1 MSKYEK
7 SRDLWDQ
14 ELANG
19 NYKSIRQGWQKG
31 KDNQRHNTRKFSEQ
45 KGRYESLDLK
55 DQVTMSSMSGKK
67 REKETYLEMHPN
79 KMSEI

>member
-19 NYKSIRQGWQKG
+19 NSKSIKQGRQKG
-31 KDNQRHNTRKFSEQ
+31 EDNQRHNTRKFSEQ

-55 DQVTMSSMSGKK
+55 D
-67 REKETYLEMHPN
+67 
-79 KMSEI
+79 

>member
-19 NYKSIRQGWQKG
+19 NSKSIRQGWQKG
-31 KDNQRHNTRKFSEQ
+31 EDNQRHNTRKFSEQ
-45 KGRYESLDLK
+45 KERYESLYLK
-55 DQVTMSSMSGKK
+55 DQLNNEQYEWKKKK
-67 REKETYLEMHPN
+67 RETYLEIHPN
-79 KMSEI
+79 EMSEI

>member
-1 MSKYEK
+1 M
-7 SRDLWDQ
+7 

-19 NYKSIRQGWQKG
+19 NSKSIKQERQKG
-31 KDNQRHNTRKFSEQ
+31 EDNQRHNTRKFSEK

-67 REKETYLEMHPN
+67 R
-79 KMSEI
+79 

>member
-1 MSKYEK
+1 MKNVK
-7 SRDLWDQ
+7 IFGIRLM

-19 NYKSIRQGWQKG
+19 NSKSIKQERQKG
-31 KDNQRHNTRKFSEQ
+31 EDNQRHNTRKFSEK

-67 REKETYLEMHPN
+67 R
-79 KMSEI
+79 